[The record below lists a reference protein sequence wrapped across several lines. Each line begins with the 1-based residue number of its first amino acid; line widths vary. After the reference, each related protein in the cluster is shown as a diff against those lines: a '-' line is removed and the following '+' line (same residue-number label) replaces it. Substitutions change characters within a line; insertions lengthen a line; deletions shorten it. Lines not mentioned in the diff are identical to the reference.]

1 MAKRA
6 VSHRYPYHNEQIER
20 NDREN
25 RNDYQKCI
33 DCVEIERIAMHAQLL
48 VLPDIHNHNAQIE
61 RNDRENRNDCQKRI
75 DCVESPLNRRFAVV

>member
-1 MAKRA
+1 
-6 VSHRYPYHNEQIER
+6 
-20 NDREN
+20 
-25 RNDYQKCI
+25 
-33 DCVEIERIAMHAQLL
+33 MHAQLL